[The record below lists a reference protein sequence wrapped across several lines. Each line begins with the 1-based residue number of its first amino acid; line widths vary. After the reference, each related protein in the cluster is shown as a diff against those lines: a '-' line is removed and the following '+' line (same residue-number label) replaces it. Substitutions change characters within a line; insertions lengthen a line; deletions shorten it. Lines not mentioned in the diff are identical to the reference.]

1 MGRRAILL
9 LSAMATMVLVAAG
22 VALAALFV
30 GTTGSDPSCP
40 ATADPDQIAMG
51 PGNDTCSALGG
62 NDQVYGDSGND
73 ELNGN
78 GGNDQVYSG
87 RGSDA
92 SSGGSGNDFLNAAD
106 NRSGNDT
113 VNGGPGV
120 DRCVADDGDTVRE
133 CDGRVTR
140 VPAP

>member
-1 MGRRAILL
+1 MGRRLILL

-30 GTTGSDPSCP
+30 GTTGNDPSCP

-106 NRSGNDT
+106 NRSGNDS

-120 DRCVADDGDTVRE
+120 DRCVADEGDTVRE